1 MTPRML
7 SYERMQRLQAI
18 LSQHGGLDRVELLV
32 QEASGDTMRMELPT
46 TVDAHNMVMMAEVEN
61 LMGQEGHVA
70 FA

>member
-1 MTPRML
+1 
-7 SYERMQRLQAI
+7 MQRLQAI